1 MRINRK
7 AVLAIGI
14 SIMLVLASFLLPST
28 RVTSKV
34 TTSFP
39 ATACPNLNTAS
50 IAVLNKKDIKV
61 RSIGSKSTNF
71 KSANSTT
78 VSVQSA
84 PLLVAGNSANTLIF
98 ANATWKAVTTCSI
111 SDGDEWFLG
120 GSGSLT
126 SKSQLIVV
134 NSGLSNSIIDV
145 SVFSA
150 NGLAGKNNYTIPPNS
165 QLVVG
170 LDSLAPGQENLTTHV
185 QTRAGRISSF
195 VFDQRNRGLKL
206 LGADYVPPITTAQ
219 NTVYIPAISDLT
231 GKLNTSANLA
241 SHTLRL
247 FVPGTIDA
255 NIDVEVN
262 TADGSFVPLGFSQR
276 TITQQRTIDLPF
288 TFATANKPFAVKVTS
303 DQPIFASV
311 FSQFKYGN
319 NFEIAWSGMAE
330 ELKEFSA
337 NLAGS
342 IPTFNFAGELIDVQ
356 INYSL
361 SNGKKGTQ
369 SLSAQNFATWTA
381 PSGVNQFQVFSKR
394 SDTYGGLII
403 LPESAAA
410 GIGSTY
416 IPFNNGSKLETTSE
430 PVIDARVISRG

>member
-1 MRINRK
+1 
-7 AVLAIGI
+7 
-14 SIMLVLASFLLPST
+14 
-28 RVTSKV
+28 
-34 TTSFP
+34 
-39 ATACPNLNTAS
+39 
-50 IAVLNKKDIKV
+50 
-61 RSIGSKSTNF
+61 
-71 KSANSTT
+71 
-78 VSVQSA
+78 
-84 PLLVAGNSANTLIF
+84 
-98 ANATWKAVTTCSI
+98 
-111 SDGDEWFLG
+111 
-120 GSGSLT
+120 
-126 SKSQLIVV
+126 
-134 NSGLSNSIIDV
+134 
-145 SVFSA
+145 
-150 NGLAGKNNYTIPPNS
+150 
-165 QLVVG
+165 
-170 LDSLAPGQENLTTHV
+170 
-185 QTRAGRISSF
+185 
-195 VFDQRNRGLKL
+195 
-206 LGADYVPPITTAQ
+206 
-219 NTVYIPAISDLT
+219 
-231 GKLNTSANLA
+231 
-241 SHTLRL
+241 L
-247 FVPGTIDA
+247 FVPGTVDA

-288 TFATANKPFAVKVTS
+288 TFATANKPFAVKVSS

-330 ELKEFSA
+330 GLKEFSA

-369 SLSAQNFATWTA
+369 SISAQNFATWTA
-381 PSGVNQFQVFSKR
+381 PSGVNQFQVISKR

-416 IPFNNGSKLETTSE
+416 IPFNSGSQLETTSE

>member
-34 TTSFP
+34 TTNFS

-50 IAVLNKKDIKV
+50 IAVLNKKDIKI
-61 RSIGSKSTNF
+61 RNIGNKSTNF
-71 KSANSTT
+71 KSANSNT
-78 VSVQSA
+78 VSVQTA

-98 ANATWKAVTTCSI
+98 ANSTWKAVTTCSI

-150 NGLAGKNNYTIPPNS
+150 NGLAGKNSYTIAPNS
-165 QLVVG
+165 QLIVG

-206 LGADYVPPITTAQ
+206 LGADYVPPITSAQ

-231 GKLNTSANLA
+231 GKINTSANLA

-247 FVPGTIDA
+247 FVPGTVDA

-288 TFATANKPFAVKVTS
+288 TFATANKPFAVKVSS

-311 FSQFKYGN
+311 LSQFKYGN

-330 ELKEFSA
+330 GLKEFSA

-369 SLSAQNFATWTA
+369 SISAQNFATWAA
-381 PSGVNQFQVFSKR
+381 PSGVNQFQVISKR

-403 LPESAAA
+403 LPESSAA

-416 IPFNNGSKLETTSE
+416 IQFNNGARLESTSE